1 MPFFSTPSSLLQRT
15 LLHGVLSLVLA
26 FPVLAQGQTSPSD
39 SNAGSAGIHAG
50 WQMGPVALHTER
62 HRSYGTHNLGNT
74 GYGQALTV
82 QTVWNGPWEIEMK
95 ASRSAVIMDDGAM
108 RGWKTEVQ
116 SGSVMVNWV
125 WQAAGNR
132 QDAHTRSVSVSK
144 GFQPFVGIGIA
155 HVDHWMKQDLEDAEG
170 RRYHLWSDGTLRDRD
185 EAGDHDGNATVLRR
199 DYTYESNMSDLQDQS
214 ASGRSLAIPAQI
226 GVRLDVSPRIRARMG
241 VGGWFGLTDAVD
253 DQVSGRTFSGDAL
266 ASGFFGLGIRL
277 GKLSP
282 KPKAPPAGSY
292 YSRRDAALL
301 SAMDT
306 DADGISNLIDRCPGT
321 ERGVEVNAHGCPIDS
336 DGDGYADYKD
346 DEPHSPHIRV
356 NARGVAIGPGVDAVA
371 VDKSGWDVIS
381 GTVTSDDRTNY
392 TLNIP
397 TPEQGW
403 TTAEQQTL
411 LAFKHLSESAE
422 GVSVDVGVDP
432 LAADRAAQ
440 TVREAGLEAE
450 LVAPETA
457 AHVAEAPPVL
467 TAPAVN
473 EETPHF
479 RVQLGAYKTPDPEAL
494 SATFDGIDVVRLKGE
509 DGMLR
514 VFSRS
519 FEQREDAVDYK
530 AQLTAMGFTGAFV
543 TGPTGSH
550 SPVEH
555 SSEPAAEVAPEAAAV
570 AQPQFDE
577 RMISFRIQLG
587 AMKTEVSVEAMD
599 DLLEIGNVEH
609 RSTTG
614 WHRYLHG
621 NFTSASAARAAL
633 PALQSAGFEDAF
645 IVGDVSGRIVP
656 LAEAEILLRQD

>member
-1 MPFFSTPSSLLQRT
+1 MPFFSTSSSLHERALLQG
-15 LLHGVLSLVLA
+15 LLSLALA
-26 FPVLAQGQTSPSD
+26 LPMLALGQSSPSD
-39 SNAGSAGIHAG
+39 SNNGAAGIHAG

-95 ASRSAVIMDDGAM
+95 AGRSAVIMDDGAM

-132 QDAHTRSVSVSK
+132 QDAHTRSVSVGK

-185 EAGDHDGNATVLRR
+185 EAGDHAGNATVLRR

-226 GVRLDVSPRIRARMG
+226 GVRLDVSPRVRARMG
-241 VGGWFGLTDAVD
+241 IGGWLGLTDAVD

-301 SAMDT
+301 AAMDT
-306 DADGISNLIDRCPGT
+306 DADGISNLLDRCPGT
-321 ERGVEVNAHGCPIDS
+321 ERGVEVNGHGCPIDS

-346 DEPHSPHIRV
+346 DEPNSPHIRV
-356 NARGVAIGPGVDAVA
+356 NARGVAIGSSADDVTT
-371 VDKSGWDVIS
+371 DKSGWDVIS

-411 LAFKHLSESAE
+411 LAFKHLTESSE

-432 LAADRAAQ
+432 LAADLAAQ

-450 LVAPETA
+450 LVAPETVA
-457 AHVAEAPPVL
+457 AVASD
-467 TAPAVN
+467 TPALKTSVVN
-473 EETPHF
+473 GETPHY
-479 RVQLGAYKTPDPEAL
+479 RVQLGAYNTPDPAAL
-494 SATFDGIDVVRLKGE
+494 STTFEGIDVVRLKGE

-519 FEQREDAVDYK
+519 FEQRQDADQYK
-530 AQLTAMGFTGAFV
+530 TQLTEMGFTGAFV
-543 TGPTGSH
+543 TGSSVVEEGPETGN
-550 SPVEH
+550 
-555 SSEPAAEVAPEAAAV
+555 EPAPGTAAT

-621 NFTSASAARAAL
+621 NFASASAARAAL
-633 PALQSAGFEDAF
+633 PALKSAGFEDAF